1 MTSNKVVHAIGVKQL
16 PTKSL
21 KPNPHNPRLL
31 FDRADMD
38 ILRSSIERVGILVPL
53 TVYRESRS
61 GVYRILDG
69 QRRWICAQEAGLTE
83 IPVNEVSEPSLVQN
97 IVTMF
102 QIHKLRKDWE
112 LMPTAL
118 KLELLMRELKEKGE
132 KRLAALTGLD
142 EAVVVRCKKLLSYP
156 KKYQDMML
164 DPDPENRAK
173 ADFFI
178 ELYVVV
184 TDRNVIKFDWFSR
197 NRFTDAMLK
206 KADAKALHS
215 VTEFRIVKQ
224 HINNAAKAKKL
235 PVISN
240 RPGMRSDAGIFLEFV
255 QFEQLHDV
263 PRIILRLDHAALQ
276 AVIHAR
282 EIHRVDIGAKRFE
295 EVLIFW
301 RSRNADLQALEIRGR
316 ADRSPL
322 RCDLVH
328 AVLETSAR
336 NGIDALGADFI
347 AEIGAER
354 SIERSVNLSRVAKAV
369 RGRLNVGGGHKPG

>member
-1 MTSNKVVHAIGVKQL
+1 MAAEEAVHAIGVKL
-16 PTKSL
+16 LDTNAL

-38 ILRSSIERVGILVPL
+38 ILKSSIQRVGILVPL
-53 TVYRESRS
+53 TVYRESKT
-61 GVYRILDG
+61 GIYRILDG
-69 QRRWICAQEAGLTE
+69 QRRWICAQEANLPK

-184 TDRNVIKFDWFSR
+184 TDRNVTKFDWFSR
-197 NRFTDAMLK
+197 NRFTDAMLQ
-206 KADAKALHS
+206 KAEAKGLAS
-215 VTEFRIVKQ
+215 VTEFRTVKQ

-235 PVISN
+235 PSISK
-240 RPGMRSDAGIFLEFV
+240 RLREFAESPALTVSHLEIQSAQSAATARTISRAADALKS
-255 QFEQLHDV
+255 QLADLDV
-263 PRIILRLDHAALQ
+263 EEIYGQDDLWDKLDELSKMIQ
-276 AVIHAR
+276 AVLKKAGR
-282 EIHRVDIGAKRFE
+282 RVD
-295 EVLIFW
+295 
-301 RSRNADLQALEIRGR
+301 
-316 ADRSPL
+316 
-322 RCDLVH
+322 
-328 AVLETSAR
+328 
-336 NGIDALGADFI
+336 
-347 AEIGAER
+347 
-354 SIERSVNLSRVAKAV
+354 
-369 RGRLNVGGGHKPG
+369 

>member
-1 MTSNKVVHAIGVKQL
+1 MAAEEAVHAIGVKLL
-16 PTKSL
+16 PTNAL

-53 TVYRESRS
+53 TVYRESKTNI
-61 GVYRILDG
+61 YRILDG
-69 QRRWICAQEAGLTE
+69 QRRWICAQEANLAK

-184 TDRNVIKFDWFSR
+184 TDRNVTKFDWFSR

-206 KADAKALHS
+206 KAEAKGLQS
-215 VTEFRIVKQ
+215 VTEFRTVKQ

-235 PVISN
+235 PTISK
-240 RPGMRSDAGIFLEFV
+240 RLREFAESPALSVSHLEI
-255 QFEQLHDV
+255 QSAQSAATARTIGRTADTLRTQL
-263 PRIILRLDHAALQ
+263 
-276 AVIHAR
+276 
-282 EIHRVDIGAKRFE
+282 
-295 EVLIFW
+295 
-301 RSRNADLQALEIRGR
+301 ADLDVEEIYGQDDLWDKLEELSKIIQGVLRKAGRR
-316 ADRSPL
+316 AD
-322 RCDLVH
+322 
-328 AVLETSAR
+328 
-336 NGIDALGADFI
+336 
-347 AEIGAER
+347 
-354 SIERSVNLSRVAKAV
+354 
-369 RGRLNVGGGHKPG
+369 